1 MRQLYIIAYAAM
13 PDIIMLLHFI
23 ICCSDTM
30 PCYALHSA
38 MIIYCM
44 ST

>member
-1 MRQLYIIAYAAM
+1 MMQYIIAYVTIL
-13 PDIIMLLHFI
+13 DIIMLLHFI
-23 ICCSDTM
+23 VCRLDTV
-30 PCYALHSA
+30 PCYDLHSA

>member
-1 MRQLYIIAYAAM
+1 MRYPYIIVYATM
-13 PDIIMLLHFI
+13 PDIIMLLHFAV
-23 ICCSDTM
+23 CLLDAV
-30 PCYALHSA
+30 PCYALRSA